1 MNRLMTIGIVG
12 LSLAAA
18 GCGKS
23 SAESAIKKAESG
35 LAAIKADAEQ
45 VAPDELRALTDSIA
59 AMKALVVSGDH
70 SGALMG
76 ARQAGT
82 KIRDLKANLVTRRD
96 QLNSAFAAMSME
108 LPTMLK
114 SVTDKAAEL
123 SAMKKLPPTID
134 PAKFA
139 AVKEQAA
146 GWATNWAAA
155 TESFKAGNL
164 AAAMSAATAIK
175 AQLATAMASLGLS

>member
-1 MNRLMTIGIVG
+1 MNRLITIGIVG
-12 LSLAAA
+12 LSFATA

-59 AMKALVVSGDH
+59 SMKALLASGDH

-82 KIRDLKANLVTRRD
+82 KTRDLLANLATRRG
-96 QLNSAFAAMSME
+96 QLNSAFAAMSTE

-114 SVTDKAAEL
+114 SVTTKMAEL
-123 SAMKKLPPTID
+123 GAMKKLPPTID
-134 PAKFA
+134 AAKFA
-139 AVKEQAA
+139 AVKGQAD
-146 GWATNWAAA
+146 GWATTWSAAA
-155 TESFKAGNL
+155 ESFKAGNL
-164 AAAMSAATAIK
+164 AAAMSAATALK
-175 AQLATAMASLGLS
+175 AQLTTAMATLGLS

>member
-1 MNRLMTIGIVG
+1 MNRLITIGIVG
-12 LSLAAA
+12 LSFATA

-59 AMKALVVSGDH
+59 AMKALVASGDH

-82 KIRDLKANLVTRRD
+82 KTRDLAANLVTRRG
-96 QLNSAFAAMSME
+96 QLNSAFAAMSTE
-108 LPTMLK
+108 VPKMLE
-114 SVTDKAAEL
+114 SVTAKVAEL
-123 SAMKKLPPTID
+123 SALKKLPPTVD
-134 PAKFA
+134 AAKFA
-139 AVKEQAA
+139 AIKGQAA

-155 TESFKAGNL
+155 ADSFKAGNL

-175 AQLATAMASLGLS
+175 AELTTAMATLGLS